1 MQVNLMENK
10 EVSEVFIFPLSLA
23 QQRLWFMDQLEP
35 GSAMYNIPLAFRM
48 SGSLDVDALRQT
60 VEAIVSRHE
69 ALRTT
74 FRMVDEQPMQ
84 CIAEQGSISLCVTD
98 LTDLPETGRGTEVER
113 LTSEE
118 FGKPFDLVHGPL
130 FRINLLRLGEKEH
143 ILLLVMHHIISD
155 GWSIGV
161 LLQEMAAFYNAFV
174 QGTVPSLPELPIQYA
189 DFAEWQREWL
199 KGEALESQASYWKR
213 QLDGTLPVLELS
225 TDHPRPV
232 VQTYRGKRKSRVL
245 PKPLEK
251 ALTALSQR
259 EGVTLFM
266 TALAAFQTLLH
277 RYTGQDDVIVGSVTA
292 NRDRVEIEGLI
303 GFFVNTLALRT
314 DLSGNPTFRELLK
327 RVREVALGAYA
338 HPDLP
343 FDMLIEELNVPR
355 GLSYSPLFQ
364 VMFLFQNAPLESFQ
378 LAGLKL
384 VSLEAGTDTAKFDLT
399 LELTEGQEGLS
410 CSVVYNTDLFDG
422 DTVERMTGHFQTL
435 LQGIVDH
442 PDARLSELPLLTEP
456 ERRQLLVEWNAM
468 SADYPE
474 NKCIHELFEEQVE
487 RTPAAMALS
496 YEGRSLTYREL
507 NERANRLA
515 HYLRK
520 LGVGPDVL
528 AGICME
534 RSLEMMIGLLGI
546 LKAGGAYV
554 PMDPDF
560 PPERLA
566 FLVEDAKTPVV
577 LTQKKL
583 ADVLPGIKARMIY
596 LDTPEYHQSAMGMPD
611 ANPEKK
617 VAPENLVYV
626 IYTSGSTGRPK
637 GVAVEHRQLVNYV
650 QGISERMAFE
660 PGWNYAT
667 VSTIAAD
674 LGNTVVFPSW
684 CTGGCLHVISKER
697 LADPEAL
704 ADYFER
710 YQIDCLKIVPSHL
723 AALLAGPDPQKLI
736 PRHRLILGGEAS
748 RCDWIA
754 GLQKYAADCRI
765 FNHYGPTETTVGVLT
780 YAVNGMP
787 PSSVSGT
794 LPLGRPLSNS
804 KIYILD
810 AHRQPVPVGVPGQ
823 VYISG
828 KGVARGYWN
837 QPEKTAERFTADWF
851 SKQPEER
858 IYRTGD
864 RARYLPDGNIEFLE
878 RVDQQ
883 VKIRGFRIELGEIE
897 SILSEHEA
905 VREVKVI
912 AREDAAG
919 DKRLVAYIVP
929 DGKSVLPLDVLR
941 EHLKGKLPEY
951 MIPGAFMMLEKIP
964 LTPNGKVDHRALPAP
979 EYTRSALEEEYA
991 APETPV
997 EQALAE
1003 IWADVLG
1010 VKQVGVNDNFFQL
1023 GGHSLLAV
1031 RLFVRIRKWSGV
1043 DLPLAILFQTPT
1055 VRGLAKILD
1064 PGGST
1069 AIASGGALPK
1079 ITLPVQQWRS
1089 LVSIHPEGSRPPL
1102 FLVHAVGGNLLYYQS
1117 LLGHLGPDQPVY
1129 GLQARGIDGVLPPH
1143 SSMKE
1148 MAGYYVAE
1156 IRTVQPS
1163 GPYFLGGA
1171 SFGGTCAF
1179 EIAQQLTQQ
1188 GEKVAFLALLDSIGP
1203 GEHGYRAW
1211 RTSFKRRVS
1220 RGLKD
1225 DGVIKKIPLPI
1236 YFFKRVSRYMANRMR
1251 ELSCDLFRLSKR
1263 PVPLE
1268 LRELDLFRNHNKAI
1282 NSYEPHPYP
1291 GPVTLFR
1298 GPVGT
1303 DWPYNDPELGWKN
1316 LVRGTLKTVIIP
1328 AGHHEFVE
1336 SAELGAQFAA
1346 SLKEAQ
1352 DGINKQT
1359 KFSSVAREEMAKAGN
1374 NVRG

>member
-1 MQVNLMENK
+1 MENK

-23 QQRLWFMDQLEP
+23 QKRLWFMDQLEP
-35 GSAMYNIPLAFRM
+35 GSAMYNIPLAFRL
-48 SGSLDVDALRQT
+48 SGSLNVDALRQT

-69 ALRTT
+69 SLRTT

-98 LTDLPETGRGTEVER
+98 LTDLPETGHGTEVER

-174 QGTVPSLPELPIQYA
+174 QGTAPSLPELPIQYA

-199 KGEALESQASYWKR
+199 KGEALESQTSYWKR

-232 VQTYRGKRKSRVL
+232 VQTHRGKRKSRVL
-245 PKPLEK
+245 PKTLEK
-251 ALTALSQR
+251 ALTVLSQR

-303 GFFVNTLALRT
+303 GFFVNTLVLRT

-355 GLSYSPLFQ
+355 DLSYSPLFQ

-384 VSLEAGTDTAKFDLT
+384 TPLEAGTDTAKFDLT

-442 PDARLSELPLLTEP
+442 PDARLSELTLLTEP
-456 ERRQLLVEWNAM
+456 ELRQLLVEWNAT
-468 SADYPE
+468 SANYPE

-487 RTPAAMALS
+487 RTPAAMALN
-496 YEGRSLTYREL
+496 YEGWSLTYRDL
-507 NERANRLA
+507 NEKANRLA

-520 LGVGPDVL
+520 LGVGPEVL
-528 AGICME
+528 VGICME

-596 LDTPEYHQSAMGMPD
+596 LDAPEYHQSAMEMPD

-736 PRHRLILGGEAS
+736 PRRRLILGGEAS

-780 YAVNGMP
+780 YAVNSTP

-794 LPLGRPLSNS
+794 LPLGRPLPNS
-804 KIYILD
+804 KIYLLD
-810 AHRQPVPVGVPGQ
+810 AQRQPVPVGMPGQ

-851 SKQPEER
+851 SEQPEER

-929 DGKSVLPLDVLR
+929 DGKCVLPLDVLR

-951 MIPGAFMMLEKIP
+951 MIPGAFMLLEKIP

-979 EYTRSALEEEYA
+979 EYTRSALGEEYA
-991 APETPV
+991 GPETPV
-997 EQALAE
+997 ERALAE

-1043 DLPLAILFQTPT
+1043 DLPLAILFRTPT
-1055 VRGLAKILD
+1055 VRGLAEILD

-1069 AIASGGALPK
+1069 ALASGGALPK

-1089 LVSIHPEGSRPPL
+1089 LVFIHPEGSRPPL

-1148 MAGYYVAE
+1148 MAGYYIAE

-1179 EIAQQLTQQ
+1179 EIAQQFAQQ

-1211 RTSFKRRVS
+1211 RTSLKRRVFHT
-1220 RGLKD
+1220 LAD
-1225 DGVIKKIPLPI
+1225 DAANKISLPV
-1236 YFFKRVSRYMANRMR
+1236 YFFKRVCRYMSNRMR
-1251 ELSCDLFRLSKR
+1251 ELSCGLFRLAKR

-1268 LRELDLFRNHNKAI
+1268 LRELDLFRKHNKAI

-1291 GPVTLFR
+1291 GPVILFR

-1303 DWPYNDPELGWKN
+1303 DWPYNDPELGWKD
-1316 LVRGTLKTVIIP
+1316 LARGSLKTVIIP

-1336 SAELGAQFAA
+1336 SVELGAQFAA

-1352 DGINKQT
+1352 DGIKKQT
-1359 KFSSVAREEMAKAGN
+1359 QFSSVTREEMAKAGN
-1374 NVRG
+1374 NVRE